1 MSIWAKCPTTLRA
14 LKLLCS
20 SGWKSP
26 GSRLPPCSRFNLPIL
41 GATMTTV
48 SSKGK
53 LVKNTSRW
61 NLVFT
66 IELINWL
73 NKYVLTKF
81 YDYEPTQYC
90 WKLQVNQIWFLLG
103 WIRWFEV
110 THYFFM
116 TDFKKIPAWWR
127 IKFTERFLSVQVSMK
142 MVEKLG
148 RRAKTR
154 EKST

>member
-1 MSIWAKCPTTLRA
+1 MYLPSSMIMSQPNIAESFKW
-14 LKLLCS
+14 
-20 SGWKSP
+20 
-26 GSRLPPCSRFNLPIL
+26 I
-41 GATMTTV
+41 
-48 SSKGK
+48 
-53 LVKNTSRW
+53 
-61 NLVFT
+61 
-66 IELINWL
+66 
-73 NKYVLTKF
+73 KYDFFWVEF
-81 YDYEPTQYC
+81 
-90 WKLQVNQIWFLLG
+90 G
-103 WIRWFEV
+103 WFEV